1 MIGALTG
8 LLLCQLIGELASRAL
23 GLPVP
28 GPVLGM
34 VLLFVVLLL
43 RHGEDGP
50 APDSMNAVAGTLLN
64 HLGLLFVPA
73 GVGVVLYLPLLARDW
88 APISLAIVVGT
99 LVGVAV
105 TGTLAALLL
114 RVGRLR

>member
-1 MIGALTG
+1 MINAITALLVCQLTG
-8 LLLCQLIGELASRAL
+8 ELVSRGL

-34 VLLFVVLLL
+34 VLLFVVLLV
-43 RHGEDGP
+43 RYGEDGP
-50 APDSMNAVAGTLLN
+50 APDNLNTVAGTLLN

-73 GVGVVLYLPLLARDW
+73 GVGVVLYIPVLVQAW

-105 TGTLAALLL
+105 TGWLAALLL
-114 RVGRLR
+114 RL